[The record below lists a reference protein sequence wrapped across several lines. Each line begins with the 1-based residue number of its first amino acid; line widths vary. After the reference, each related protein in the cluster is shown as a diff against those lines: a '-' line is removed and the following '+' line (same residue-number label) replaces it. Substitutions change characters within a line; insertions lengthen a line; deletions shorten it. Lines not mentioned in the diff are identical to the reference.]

1 MQRLARL
8 DALNA
13 LHQVM
18 VRGVERRVI
27 FRDDS
32 DGADFGARVARLREC
47 VGLNAVVM
55 R

>member
-1 MQRLARL
+1 MPRLARL
-8 DALNA
+8 DALNT

-18 VRGVERRVI
+18 VRGFECRVI

-32 DGADFGARVARLREC
+32 DDADFGARVARLREC

>member
-1 MQRLARL
+1 MPRLARL
-8 DALNA
+8 DALNT

-18 VRGVERRVI
+18 VRGIGRRVI